1 VVDALFPSFA
11 TRVVT
16 GDGADIFCRV
26 GGSGPPL
33 ALLHGYPQTHAMWHR
48 VAPGLAETR
57 SVVCMDLRGY
67 GASSVPASDPDH
79 RTYSKR
85 AMARD
90 VVAVMRALGHERFD
104 VAGHDR
110 GGRVAYRLAFDHP
123 DRVKRLA
130 VLDIVPTL
138 AMWATMDAERAM
150 KVYHWMMLAQPFPL
164 PERLIAGAGPDW
176 YLEQTIA
183 SWTKAKSLKPFDP
196 RALAAYKASFAV
208 PARLHASCEDYR
220 AGQSIDRLLD
230 AEDLS
235 ADRKITAPVLA
246 LWGGSGIP
254 AREDGEGPLA
264 TWRRFATDVS
274 GEAIDA
280 GHFLPEEA
288 PEATLRALD
297 AFFTVE

>member
-1 VVDALFPSFA
+1 VVDALFPGFS
-11 TRVVT
+11 TRTVP
-16 GDGADIFCRV
+16 GDGADIFCRI

-33 ALLHGYPQTHAMWHR
+33 VLLHGYPQTHAMWHR
-48 VAPGLAETR
+48 VAPGLAEART
-57 SVVCMDLRGY
+57 VVCMDLRGY
-67 GASSVPASDPDH
+67 GASSVPASDPEH
-79 RTYSKR
+79 VAHSKR

-90 VVAVMRALGHERFD
+90 VVAVMTALGHERFD

-123 DRVKRLA
+123 DRVKRVA

-164 PERLIAGAGPDW
+164 PERLIAGGGADW

-183 SWTKAKSLKPFDP
+183 SWTKAKNVKAFDP
-196 RALAAYKASFAV
+196 RALAAYKAAFMV
-208 PARLHASCEDYR
+208 PARLHATCEDYR
-220 AGQSIDRLLD
+220 AGQTIDRRLD
-230 AEDLS
+230 AENLS
-235 ADRKITAPVLA
+235 CGAKITAPLLA
-246 LWGGSGIP
+246 LWGGAGIP
-254 AREDGEGPLA
+254 LEEGSEGPLA
-264 TWRRFATDVS
+264 VWRRFAEDVT
-274 GEAIDA
+274 GEEIDA

-288 PEATLRALD
+288 PEATLRALS